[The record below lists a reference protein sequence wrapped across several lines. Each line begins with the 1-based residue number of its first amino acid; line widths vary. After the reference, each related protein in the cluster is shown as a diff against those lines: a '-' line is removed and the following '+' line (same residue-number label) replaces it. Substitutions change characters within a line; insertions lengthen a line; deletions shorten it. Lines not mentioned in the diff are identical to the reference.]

1 MRSRIATMYS
11 KARRKERHASI
22 ERDERVW
29 SLKTIAVLVGILIAI
44 SLFLLAVTALKRSRV
59 ESIPREFE
67 GRIVDKWAGFNE
79 TQQGSDPYYRIS
91 VEVEGQQPFSI
102 PVNEELYQQAQV
114 GMILKRSEKGLEV
127 VRAREL
133 R

>member
-1 MRSRIATMYS
+1 MYS

-79 TQQGSDPYYRIS
+79 TQQGSYPYYRIS
-91 VEVEGQQPFSI
+91 VEVEGQQPFSV

>member
-91 VEVEGQQPFSI
+91 VEVEGQQPFSV

>member
-1 MRSRIATMYS
+1 MYS

-91 VEVEGQQPFSI
+91 VEVEGQQPFSV

>member
-79 TQQGSDPYYRIS
+79 TQQGSDPYYRRS

>member
-1 MRSRIATMYS
+1 MYS